1 MTLTPTTR
9 PSLLLR
15 LRNSQDH
22 EAWLEFVSL
31 YEPLTYR
38 LLRRHGMQDA
48 DAREIMQEL
57 FLIVSRNIDR
67 WDPDP
72 NRGSFRGWLRHVAR
86 NLVIKWLKHGQRRLI
101 AVGDSELQAM
111 FEMQPDNSPETA
123 EFDEEF
129 RCFLFQRASDQVRAE
144 VEPGTWQ
151 AFWETAALGT
161 SPTEAGKKLGMAAGA
176 VRVAKCRVLARLKA
190 AVAEMEKSQ

>member
-1 MTLTPTTR
+1 MIVGIPTR
-9 PSLLLR
+9 I
-15 LRNSQDH
+15 
-22 EAWLEFVSL
+22 A
-31 YEPLTYR
+31 
-38 LLRRHGMQDA
+38 
-48 DAREIMQEL
+48 ARSGAGL
-57 FLIVSRNIDR
+57 
-67 WDPDP
+67 
-72 NRGSFRGWLRHVAR
+72 HVAR

-111 FEMQPDNSPETA
+111 FEKQPDNSPETA

-129 RCFLFQRASDQVRAE
+129 RCFLFQRATDQVRAE

-161 SPTEAGKKLGMAAGA
+161 SPAEAGKKLGMAAGA

-190 AVAEMEKSQ
+190 AVAEMEKSK